1 MRYVLRRHLFLLI
14 GLLTLCLFFL
24 VAVLDRVGKSEA
36 AHALAGPMRV
46 LIVPMYLFWMAITMV
61 LVAVFGP
68 VGLPGPLGV
77 AVSGVSLALGLTP
90 YLFADYLLDRWR
102 QAAARK
108 MSADDSSGPLNVRR
122 DPSRNEGSSEEN

>member
-1 MRYVLRRHLFLLI
+1 
-14 GLLTLCLFFL
+14 
-24 VAVLDRVGKSEA
+24 
-36 AHALAGPMRV
+36 
-46 LIVPMYLFWMAITMV
+46 MAITMV

-77 AVSGVSLALGLTP
+77 AVSAVSLALGLTP